1 MVQNVLIQSHHFTT
15 GSDDLAGATDRYSHE
30 DQEHSSPCA
39 HSGNPGICVF
49 LFLLIL
55 AMIQDKA
62 MVASELVLIETQGFG
77 GSF

>member
-1 MVQNVLIQSHHFTT
+1 MPT
-15 GSDDLAGATDRYSHE
+15 GRDDLAEAANHSRHE

-62 MVASELVLIETQGFG
+62 MGASELVLIETEGVG
-77 GSF
+77 ASL